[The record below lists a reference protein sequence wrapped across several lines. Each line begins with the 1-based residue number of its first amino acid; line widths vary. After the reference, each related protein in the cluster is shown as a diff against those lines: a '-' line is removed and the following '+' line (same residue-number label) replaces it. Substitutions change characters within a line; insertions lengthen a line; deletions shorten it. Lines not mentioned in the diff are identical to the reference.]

1 MSTEPKT
8 QGHGL
13 KAHDLNDTPKSAPDP
28 ETAQAALKSLLFI
41 QQRQLVALE
50 LERTVALRDAEQLVQ
65 RATAALELQ
74 RALVRKLEAELGT
87 AIALAGRWP
96 HWNPESQSYMMGS
109 TSWRNS

>member
-8 QGHGL
+8 
-13 KAHDLNDTPKSAPDP
+13 APDP
-28 ETAQAALKSLLFI
+28 GVAQAALKSLLFI
-41 QQRQLVALE
+41 QQQQLVALE
-50 LERTVALRDAEQLVQ
+50 LERSVALRDAEQLVA

-87 AIALAGRWP
+87 AIALSGRWS
-96 HWNPESQSYMMGS
+96 HWNPESQSYMLGS